1 MRKTDSRSRVIEAVS
16 WLVEGR
22 WVRDTRCV
30 STPFADKPTLAGELV
45 TLRPIQGDDA
55 DAIDRLIRE
64 DEEIARLTG
73 SVHSST
79 EEAQDMSLE
88 QMREIYDGWST
99 AKDRLVLGV
108 IDNASGDLVGEVV
121 LNDWD
126 EGNRSCGF
134 RTLIGK
140 AGRGRGLGTE
150 ATALV
155 VRHGL
160 GSMGLHRITLE
171 VYDFNPRAR
180 HVYEKVG
187 FVHEGTGRDAL
198 LFDGQWIDVHY
209 MAIVGD
215 DNEISGPTRRMT

>member
-1 MRKTDSRSRVIEAVS
+1 MPT
-16 WLVEGR
+16 
-22 WVRDTRCV
+22 
-30 STPFADKPTLAGELV
+30 TPFTHKPTLTGALV
-45 TLRPIQGDDA
+45 TLRAITGADA
-55 DAIDRLIRE
+55 DTIDRIIRD

-79 EEAQDMSLE
+79 APPEDMPLKDL
-88 QMREIYDGWST
+88 RDIYGGWAT
-99 AKDRLVLGV
+99 ADDRLVLAI
-108 IDNASGDLVGEVV
+108 IDNETDEMVGEVV

-126 EGNRSCGF
+126 EGNRSCNY

-150 ATALV
+150 ATRLVIDHALTT
-155 VRHGL
+155 
-160 GSMGLHRITLE
+160 MGMHRVSLE

-198 LFDGQWIDVHY
+198 LFDGEWIDVHY
-209 MAIVGD
+209 MALLAD
-215 DNEISGPTRRMT
+215 

>member
-1 MRKTDSRSRVIEAVS
+1 MIEALY

-30 STPFADKPTLAGELV
+30 STPFTDKPTLVGELV
-45 TLRPIQGDDA
+45 TLRPIHGDDA

-64 DEEIARLTG
+64 DQEIARLTG

-79 EEAQDMSLE
+79 EEAQDMSIE
-88 QMREIYDGWST
+88 EMRDIYDGWSR

-126 EGNRSCGF
+126 EGNRSCAF

-140 AGRGRGLGTE
+140 VGRGRGLGTE

-155 VRHGL
+155 VQHGL

-209 MAIVGD
+209 MAILGD
-215 DNEISGPTRRMT
+215 